1 MVASDIPGYRN
12 VARAEVDAV
21 MPPPGEPDALA
32 AQLRRVLFDD
42 ALAADLRVAGAARAA
57 EFSMDRLALV
67 YQERYQM
74 LLANRHGRRYQERD
88 GAAV

>member
-1 MVASDIPGYRN
+1 M
-12 VARAEVDAV
+12 
-21 MPPPGEPDALA
+21 
-32 AQLRRVLFDD
+32 LFDD
-42 ALAADLRVAGAARAA
+42 ALAADLRAAGAARAA

-74 LLANRHGRRYQERD
+74 LLAESAVGATKNGD